1 MLLGIKLIIGLKNL
15 IAATATTVFKP
26 FFWLGKLLLYRPFV
40 KLYYLIFRV
49 KKYDLGQQSKRE
61 LINKKSM
68 HLAALI
74 LIILAFILNLGDKKQ
89 ASAAIGKA
97 PKSVMAEIVKNEFSD
112 IGQNNDELI
121 EENAQSLSLK
131 TLGAEKY
138 LGRRGAVSPIKSVTP
153 ESEDDTGDIARND
166 NMLAKPKQI
175 AVITQETKTPGDN
188 GGGNAKRQEIINY
201 SVKTGDTISTIARHF
216 GLNVNTILWANNL
229 NAFSIIRAGDQL
241 TILPTDGFL
250 YKVARGDTIGK
261 LAQTY
266 DVSAEK
272 IIASNSLGAAGT
284 ISIGQQL
291 IIPGAKKAS
300 SAATVVK
307 KTTQSS
313 YSGLDVIKDIVSAD
327 KPIASGNKM
336 FWPTVGNRI
345 TQYFSWKHN
354 GLDIANKIGTPI
366 YAADA
371 GVVEIAQ
378 GGYNGGYGNTI
389 LINHGGGK
397 KTRYGHASKLLVKKG
412 EEVEKGQLIALMGST
427 GRSTGSHLHF
437 EVVINGT
444 RYNPLNYIK

>member
-1 MLLGIKLIIGLKNL
+1 
-15 IAATATTVFKP
+15 
-26 FFWLGKLLLYRPFV
+26 LLYRPFV

-49 KKYDLGQQSKRE
+49 KKYDLGQQSKWE
-61 LINKKSM
+61 LIHKKSL
-68 HLAALI
+68 HLVALLLI
-74 LIILAFILNLGDKKQ
+74 LLAFILNLTDKKQ
-89 ASAAIGKA
+89 ASAAVGKA

-121 EENAQSLSLK
+121 EETAQAVNLQ

-138 LGRRGAVSPIKSVTP
+138 LGRRGAVSSIKSVIP
-153 ESEDDTGDIARND
+153 INNESSDFIAKND

-175 AVITQETKTPGDN
+175 SINNNANSKNNETSK
-188 GGGNAKRQEIINY
+188 KREGIISY
-201 SVKTGDTISTIARHF
+201 TVQTGDTISTIARRF
-216 GLNVNTILWANNL
+216 SLNVNTVLWANNL

-241 TILPTDGFL
+241 SIMPTDGFL
-250 YKVARGDTIGK
+250 YKVVRGDTIGK

-272 IIASNSLGAAGT
+272 IIASNSLGNSGT
-284 ISIGQQL
+284 ISIGQQI
-291 IIPGAKKAS
+291 IIPGVKKTINTS
-300 SAATVVK
+300 SVAK

-313 YSGLDVIKDIVSAD
+313 YSGIEVIKDIVSSE
-327 KPIASGNKM
+327 KPIISSNKM
-336 FWPTVGNRI
+336 VWPTVGNRI

-371 GVVEIAQ
+371 GVVEISQ

-437 EVVINGT
+437 EVLINGT